1 MKKGYWKGFLT
12 GTLMGVLILG
22 LGITAMGPP
31 MRRSAPSVRPP
42 A

>member
-22 LGITAMGPP
+22 LGITAIDGWLPLKD
-31 MRRSAPSVRPP
+31 
-42 A
+42 